1 MMTIARRH
9 QVDTTITPYYHCV
22 SRCVRRSFLCGV
34 DAVSGKNF
42 EHRRQWVENRIL
54 YLAEVYCIDIC
65 AYAVMSNHYHLVV
78 HINEA
83 KAAELSG
90 VEVIERWGKHH
101 HLHPLAQRYLN
112 GEIATKSENVA
123 ANKLIEEWRKR
134 LASLSW
140 MMKELNMAIAK
151 QANTEDECTGHFW
164 EGRFKSQALLDEKAL
179 LAAMTYVDLNPVRAN
194 AAPTPEESEHTSL
207 KLRLSA
213 LENQQSTP
221 FHLFPFVGG
230 ERLDRKDGIPFRL
243 MDYIEWVDWVG
254 KHHYS
259 EGRYSVDQTLPPLLA
274 RLSDNQR
281 EFLELCT
288 CIEQRRCL
296 WVGPKEQLLQAK
308 QQLNKQRIHGVVC

>member
-1 MMTIARRH
+1 MTIARRR
-9 QVDTTITPYYHCV
+9 QVDTTLTPYYHCV

-34 DAVSGKNF
+34 DAVSGKSF

-65 AYAVMSNHYHLVV
+65 SYAVMSNHYHLVV

-83 KAAELSG
+83 KAAELSDI
-90 VEVIERWGKHH
+90 EVIERWGKHH
-101 HLHPLAQRYLN
+101 VLHPLVKRFLSGDLVA
-112 GEIATKSENVA
+112 KSEKVA
-123 ANKLIEEWRKR
+123 ASKLIGLWRTR

-151 QANTEDECTGHFW
+151 QANTEDKCTGHFW

-194 AAPTPEESEHTSL
+194 VAPTPEESVHTSL

-213 LENQQSTP
+213 LENQQPTP
-221 FHLFPFVGG
+221 YSLFPFVGG
-230 ERLDRKDGIPFRL
+230 EGVDRKDGIPFRL

-254 KHHYS
+254 RHHYS
-259 EGRYSVDQTLPPLLA
+259 ESRALIDQKLPPLLA
-274 RLSDNQR
+274 RLSENQR
-281 EFLELCT
+281 EFLQLCH
-288 CIEQRRCL
+288 CVEQRRCL
-296 WVGPKEQLLQAK
+296 WIGQKDQLLQAK
-308 QQLNKQRIHGVVC
+308 QQLNKQRIHGLVC